1 MNSTNQLLS
10 TELRRLIESRLR
22 DNLDGIEKTLRQ
34 VFELQNLGLEDLKD
48 TIEGLEESFT
58 LLSQKW
64 SLQIL
69 YTLFLKKTAGFI
81 ELKKILNI
89 NSRTLSDKLKI
100 LSQSQ
105 YIKRE
110 IQKGPPLRVKYSLT
124 QKGRDT
130 ILLALP
136 FLYYSSSSESPT

>member
-1 MNSTNQLLS
+1 MNPNPLLS
-10 TELRRLIESRLR
+10 SELRRLIESRLK

-34 VFELQNLGLEDLKD
+34 VFETQNLGLDDLKD

-69 YTLFLKKTAGFI
+69 YMLFLKKTAGFI

-100 LSQSQ
+100 LGKS
-105 YIKRE
+105 YYVERA
-110 IQKGPPLRVKYSLT
+110 IQQGPPLRVKYSLT
-124 QKGRDT
+124 RKGRDT

-136 FLYYSSSSESPT
+136 FLYYSSGNIAQ